1 MEDDYLLED
10 EDDIDEGSFYNGV
23 PDDSDE
29 DDDDDLQEDGI
40 PASETSAK
48 SIDVSAYKGKLTQE
62 ELWLC
67 TAYDDIVAAKTKN
80 KEKDGS
86 LIDAVTTIV
95 KANPKHNSATTVGHI
110 VQELFQKQ
118 SHHRLVNSLY
128 TPDTPL
134 TGEDIDSEINDN
146 DDTKF
151 NRKFSEEAKEQVA
164 RFVEYLSTR
173 DLSKDS
179 TSSRNRK
186 LRQLPAFIIF
196 LFSSGMYD
204 LIINCPTMPKEYA
217 DQIDKAMNK
226 IIQSK
231 YDIVEDLAQEYEK
244 KGRQKVADRV
254 RKLQLAWFKREPMEI
269 RTSGEFADL
278 GLTYDDIVTYRTYR
292 NRFTNT
298 SKAITQDVISDLIEV
313 YVYGK
318 DVYVKLKDKT
328 RSEAIADVKQLWLTW
343 SKENPIED
351 SDLAKKIIWK
361 DVDLKE

>member
-10 EDDIDEGSFYNGV
+10 EDEIDEGSFYNGV

-29 DDDDDLQEDGI
+29 EDDDDLQEDI
-40 PASETSAK
+40 PSSELSKEEAS
-48 SIDVSAYKGKLTQE
+48 VYKGKLTE
-62 ELWLC
+62 KELWLC
-67 TAYDDIVAAKTKN
+67 TSYDYIVA
-80 KEKDGS
+80 GS
-86 LIDAVTTIV
+86 KKRQEEDKLGALIDAVTTIV
-95 KANPKHNSATTVGHI
+95 KANPKHNNAVTVGHI

-118 SHHRLVNSLY
+118 SHHRLVNTLY
-128 TPDTPL
+128 TPDTPI
-134 TGEDIDSEINDN
+134 TGEDIDFELNDN

-151 NRKFSEEAKEQVA
+151 NRKFSEEAKEQIA

-204 LIINCPTMPKEYA
+204 LIINCPTMPKEYS

-254 RKLQLAWFKREPMEI
+254 RKLQLAWFKKEPMEI
-269 RTSGEFADL
+269 RTSAEFADL
-278 GLTYDDIVTYRTYR
+278 NLTLDDIMIYRTYR

-328 RSEAIADVKQLWLTW
+328 RSEAIADVKQLWLNW